1 MLHAILL
8 FSEKGSILAYQ
19 PSLRATNAMRGKSI
33 LLLTFILLFY
43 APAPGQEVDCTVQV
57 NYDAIPTTNRDLLVN
72 LAADIQGYV
81 SNYNWGG
88 SGEPGDKVK
97 CTLNIFVQSVVG
109 DNQYNAQVF
118 IGSVRPRYYSDQSSA
133 VVRLFDQA
141 WEFTYIKDRPVNK
154 NPYTF
159 NDFAS
164 FLDFYMYLIM
174 GYDFDTYD
182 RLGGTPLFQK
192 AADVAR
198 LGRASGLKSWQ
209 PTTASYSRT
218 QLVDELLNPKYEPV
232 RVASWIYHFSGLD
245 SLSLSPERG
254 YANIIAALEMI
265 ARAGSSVD
273 PRNLV
278 IRCWFDAKYLELAQV
293 FQNYPDPSIYLRLAK
308 IDPANQKT
316 YDEYRLKKKG
326 ESRE

>member
-1 MLHAILL
+1 
-8 FSEKGSILAYQ
+8 
-19 PSLRATNAMRGKSI
+19 MRI
-33 LLLTFILLFY
+33 IFLLLLTLSLLFY
-43 APAPGQEVDCTVQV
+43 APAPAQEVDCTVQV

-72 LAADIQGYV
+72 LASDIKTYV

-88 SGEPGDKVK
+88 SGDPGDKVK
-97 CTLNIFVQSVVG
+97 CTLNIFVQNVAG

-118 IGSVRPRYYSDQSSA
+118 IGSMRPRYYSDQSCA
-133 VVRLFDQA
+133 VVRLLDES

-209 PTTASYSRT
+209 PTTTSYSRS
-218 QLVDELLNPKYEPV
+218 QLIDELLNPKFEPV
-232 RVASWIYHFSGLD
+232 RVASWIYHFNGLD

-254 YANIIAALEMI
+254 YANIITALDMI
-265 ARAGSSVD
+265 DRARRSVD

-278 IRCWFDAKYLELAQV
+278 IRSWFDAKYLELAQI
-293 FQNYPDPSIYLRLAK
+293 FQNYPDPSIYVRLVR

-316 YDEYRLKKKG
+316 YDEYRLKKTG

>member
-1 MLHAILL
+1 MRIKFFPLL
-8 FSEKGSILAYQ
+8 TLA
-19 PSLRATNAMRGKSI
+19 
-33 LLLTFILLFY
+33 LLLYIP
-43 APAPGQEVDCTVQV
+43 APAQEVDCTVQV

-72 LAADIQGYV
+72 LASDIKSYV
-81 SNYNWGG
+81 INYNWGG

-118 IGSVRPRYYSDQSSA
+118 IGSMRPRYYSDQSSA
-133 VVRLFDQA
+133 VVRLFDES
-141 WEFTYIKDRPVNK
+141 WEFTYIKDRPFNK

-198 LGRASGLKSWQ
+198 MGRASGLKSWQ
-209 PTTASYSRT
+209 PTTTSYSRS
-218 QLVDELLNPKYEPV
+218 QLIDELLNPKFEPV
-232 RVASWIYHFSGLD
+232 RVASWIYHFNGLD
-245 SLSLSPERG
+245 SLSLAPERG
-254 YANIIAALEMI
+254 YANIITALDMI
-265 ARAGSSVD
+265 DRARRSVD

-278 IRCWFDAKYLELAQV
+278 IRSWFDAKYLELAQI
-293 FQNYPDPSIYLRLAK
+293 FQDYPDPSIYLRLAK

-316 YDEYRLKKKG
+316 YEEYRLKKKS
-326 ESRE
+326 EVR